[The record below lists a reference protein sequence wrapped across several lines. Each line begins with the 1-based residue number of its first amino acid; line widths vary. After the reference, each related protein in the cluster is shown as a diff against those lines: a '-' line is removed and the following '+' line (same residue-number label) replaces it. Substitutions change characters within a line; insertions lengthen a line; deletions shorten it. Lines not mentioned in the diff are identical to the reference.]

1 MASSNAVWGI
11 DLGQCAL
18 KALRCTVGDDG
29 RTIVADAFDY
39 IEYPKILTEPDA
51 NPEQLVRDAL
61 KQFLANNSV
70 RDCKVAISV
79 PGQSG
84 LARFIKLPP
93 VEAKK
98 IPDIVKYEAK
108 QQIPFSLEDVI
119 WDYQALLGGV
129 QDEGVALETEVGLF
143 AMKRDQVF
151 RALRPFR
158 DAGIELDVVQLTPI
172 AIYNAVVHG
181 VLDPLPSA
189 AEYDPDE
196 PPKSMAVISMGT
208 DTTDLVVTNG
218 FRIWQRSIP
227 IGGSHFTKQ
236 LTKEMKL
243 TFAKAEQ
250 LKRNARQAEDPKAVF
265 QAMRPVFND
274 FVQDLQRSLGFFRS
288 IDRRAKITE
297 GVVLGNAM
305 LLPGLQPYVEKN
317 LDLPFRK
324 VSEFQNLS
332 GSVVAEPK
340 FKDNM
345 LSFAVSYGLCLQA
358 LGKSRLSTNLIPRE
372 LLTARL
378 IRRKKPWALMALT
391 LFLLGISFNYLFAWN
406 RWRATLAERFEAEAR
421 EVDSLKKTSDD
432 FVSQD
437 TTLKGQFDEAKKLGE
452 AVVGGADARFLV
464 LELVK
469 AVQTALPEPAVQDLK
484 EDIKIPYEER
494 PELYIESVD
503 SEFFQDL
510 SEYTTDEVKGRYGAL
525 LKDLQ
530 ALSEGRAAADGRL
543 PSEIES
549 DAESSEEGSEASGET
564 TSETAEAPAESTAA
578 DAEAAPAE
586 GEATAEEGG
595 EIDTSAVDTVNFA
608 RPGWVVQIKGFH
620 FYSSKANPVDR
631 GKGHLL
637 LTLLKQLDSGTVEL
651 PPAPGMAPI
660 PFTMKELG
668 IYYPIEVSSQPEMGI
683 MVPDLNYDPAKAAAT
698 PVAAPRR
705 GEGGSTGEGGDTG
718 GVPKVS
724 KQAYEFTVQFVWL
737 ETRASERMEAR
748 RNKESKPSEQP
759 AAEQPSDQV
768 VGN

>member
-181 VLDPLPSA
+181 ILDPLPNA
-189 AEYDPDE
+189 TEYDPDD

-305 LLPGLQPYVEKN
+305 LLPVC
-317 LDLPFRK
+317 
-324 VSEFQNLS
+324 SHT
-332 GSVVAEPK
+332 
-340 FKDNM
+340 
-345 LSFAVSYGLCLQA
+345 
-358 LGKSRLSTNLIPRE
+358 SRRIWTCRS
-372 LLTARL
+372 ARCPSS
-378 IRRKKPWALMALT
+378 RTCRV
-391 LFLLGISFNYLFAWN
+391 
-406 RWRATLAERFEAEAR
+406 RWF
-421 EVDSLKKTSDD
+421 
-432 FVSQD
+432 
-437 TTLKGQFDEAKKLGE
+437 
-452 AVVGGADARFLV
+452 
-464 LELVK
+464 
-469 AVQTALPEPAVQDLK
+469 
-484 EDIKIPYEER
+484 
-494 PELYIESVD
+494 
-503 SEFFQDL
+503 
-510 SEYTTDEVKGRYGAL
+510 
-525 LKDLQ
+525 
-530 ALSEGRAAADGRL
+530 
-543 PSEIES
+543 PS
-549 DAESSEEGSEASGET
+549 
-564 TSETAEAPAESTAA
+564 
-578 DAEAAPAE
+578 
-586 GEATAEEGG
+586 
-595 EIDTSAVDTVNFA
+595 
-608 RPGWVVQIKGFH
+608 R
-620 FYSSKANPVDR
+620 SSKTTCC
-631 GKGHLL
+631 HLL
-637 LTLLKQLDSGTVEL
+637 CPTVC
-651 PPAPGMAPI
+651 ACKGSARA
-660 PFTMKELG
+660 
-668 IYYPIEVSSQPEMGI
+668 
-683 MVPDLNYDPAKAAAT
+683 DC
-698 PVAAPRR
+698 RR
-705 GEGGSTGEGGDTG
+705 T
-718 GVPKVS
+718 
-724 KQAYEFTVQFVWL
+724 
-737 ETRASERMEAR
+737 
-748 RNKESKPSEQP
+748 
-759 AAEQPSDQV
+759 
-768 VGN
+768 